1 MSECR
6 LLPVINVPL
15 ALALHGNGLRLLPMI
30 NVPLDILA
38 GFELAG
44 VAFCAVTFAIGCSL
58 VPPIAPQ
65 GLGEFLYLT
74 FLIYINI
81 ICRFS
86 HLRRSEELAA
96 ATLRAYAA
104 AACSPAL
111 LSSFLVFPLMFS
123 LSCSLAFLLYFLFP
137 LWLYICSCS
146 LRCCAA
152 CSSECSHNF
161 SKYRIT

>member
-1 MSECR
+1 MLTRQTCENIPAFR
-6 LLPVINVPL
+6 HVILVG
-15 ALALHGNGLRLLPMI
+15 ARH
-30 NVPLDILA
+30 
-38 GFELAG
+38 
-44 VAFCAVTFAIGCSL
+44 AVTFALGCSL

-65 GLGEFLYLT
+65 GPGEFLYLT

-96 ATLRAYAA
+96 ATLRAYAT

-137 LWLYICSCS
+137 LWLYICSYN